1 MPVESQRQAF
11 SLRRAVFV
19 YLSLLFLTTLHV
31 RKRSPLMPQPYKTT
45 RLVEFRH
52 TDAAGIVHF
61 STFFAWMEEVEH
73 EFIRRLGFSVFM
85 KDDEGTISW
94 PRVHTSCDFHAPIR
108 FEDTVDIEIS
118 LEKLGASSVHYHFRF
133 TCKGQEV
140 ADGKMI
146 AACCRVGQGARPRAI
161 PLPETIANKLR
172 PLL

>member
-1 MPVESQRQAF
+1 MS
-11 SLRRAVFV
+11 
-19 YLSLLFLTTLHV
+19 
-31 RKRSPLMPQPYKTT
+31 QPYKTT

-61 STFFAWMEEVEH
+61 STFFDWMEEVEH

-94 PRVHTSCDFHAPIR
+94 PRVHTSCDFHSPIR
-108 FEDTVDIEIS
+108 FEDTVDIEIL
-118 LEKLGASSVHYHFRF
+118 LEKFGTSSIHYRFHFS
-133 TCKGQEV
+133 CKGQEV

-146 AACCRVGQGARPRAI
+146 ATCCRVGLGDRPRAI
-161 PLPETIANKLR
+161 PLPETIASKLR